1 MSSMS
6 NNATNATNAGEA
18 FDNATTATIAQ
29 NITIIVVDEFDDAS
43 SVRPAYG
50 WTASTEGISFYFVVF
65 LSLLALTLVLCK
77 LLQDRPRLAAV
88 LPEAGVSIILGTLTS
103 FIIRLFVSSD
113 DDDAATSS
121 GDDDAVGDVV
131 DVAANQVLSF
141 SSTTFFVA
149 LLPPIIFHSGYR
161 LKMELF
167 LEDFTP
173 IVSFACVGTAISTL
187 FIAFFLQILVAAGL
201 SDFIPSFTEL
211 LTFASLISAT
221 DPVSTLN
228 IFQSKKVDPRLFYLV
243 FGESVLNDA
252 VGLVLFNAF
261 SKFVGNEEGFVKVTV
276 ALLAF
281 IIDFSIVSVGSL
293 CLGILSGLIAGLVF
307 KSVAFRDAWLLEF
320 SLYILV
326 MYVPFFVAEVLHLSG
341 IVTILF
347 CGISARRYAE
357 PNLSREVSRLADG
370 FFQVFAHLAE
380 TAIFLE
386 LGLSVFGLQSHG
398 NFYPK
403 FISWAMLACLLGR
416 AANIYPIAML
426 YNQWLDGKFWNKV
439 SFNRSL
445 TTTMETSLSGT
456 EYNREER
463 HSDHHQDLKIE
474 TNTCHMLWYSGL
486 RGAVAYACAKTF
498 PDANGHQAPFCIT
511 TMIIVLT
518 TTFLFGGTTE
528 IALDVLEIDVNVD
541 EDEYLKQTGGEKKAG
556 IIRTF
561 EDRYVFPCVLR
572 DYGRSSSDDGKRR
585 RRREDVLHV
594 DDDLGDDLY
603 LHADDD
609 GDNGDAASSLHARR
623 RGGDIELRSSSTG
636 NEFRGRKKKKTALM
650 DADDDEGSVC
660 LADDDGNTIEYIRQ
674 SSGGLSAVC

>member
-1 MSSMS
+1 
-6 NNATNATNAGEA
+6 
-18 FDNATTATIAQ
+18 
-29 NITIIVVDEFDDAS
+29 
-43 SVRPAYG
+43 
-50 WTASTEGISFYFVVF
+50 
-65 LSLLALTLVLCK
+65 
-77 LLQDRPRLAAV
+77 
-88 LPEAGVSIILGTLTS
+88 
-103 FIIRLFVSSD
+103 
-113 DDDAATSS
+113 
-121 GDDDAVGDVV
+121 
-131 DVAANQVLSF
+131 
-141 SSTTFFVA
+141 
-149 LLPPIIFHSGYR
+149 
-161 LKMELF
+161 
-167 LEDFTP
+167 
-173 IVSFACVGTAISTL
+173 
-187 FIAFFLQILVAAGL
+187 
-201 SDFIPSFTEL
+201 
-211 LTFASLISAT
+211 
-221 DPVSTLN
+221 
-228 IFQSKKVDPRLFYLV
+228 
-243 FGESVLNDA
+243 
-252 VGLVLFNAF
+252 
-261 SKFVGNEEGFVKVTV
+261 
-276 ALLAF
+276 
-281 IIDFSIVSVGSL
+281 VSVGSL

-370 FFQVFAHLAE
+370 FFHVFAHLAE

-439 SFNRSL
+439 RFNRSL
-445 TTTMETSLSGT
+445 TTTMETSLSRT

-498 PDANGHQAPFCIT
+498 PDANDHQAPFCIT

-541 EDEYLKQTGGEKKAG
+541 EDEYLKQIGGGKKAG

-585 RRREDVLHV
+585 RRREDVLHDV
-594 DDDLGDDLY
+594 DDGLGDDLY

-609 GDNGDAASSLHARR
+609 GENGDAASSLHARQ

>member
-1 MSSMS
+1 MS
-6 NNATNATNAGEA
+6 NNVTNATEA
-18 FDNATTATIAQ
+18 IDNATIA
-29 NITIIVVDEFDDAS
+29 TIIVVDEFDDAS

-88 LPEAGVSIILGTLTS
+88 LPEAGVSILLGTLTS
-103 FIIRLFVSSD
+103 FIIRLVVPSDDD

-121 GDDDAVGDVV
+121 GGDDDAVGDVV

-149 LLPPIIFHSGYR
+149 LLPPIIFHSYYR

-261 SKFVGNEEGFVKVTV
+261 SKFVGNEKGFVKVTV

-293 CLGILSGLIAGLVF
+293 CLGILSGLIVALVF
-307 KSVAFRDAWLLEF
+307 KSVAFRDSWLLEL

-370 FFQVFAHLAE
+370 FFHVFAHLAE

-416 AANIYPIAML
+416 AANIYPIAIL

-439 SFNRSL
+439 IFNRSL

-456 EYNREER
+456 EYNREGK

-511 TMIIVLT
+511 TMVVVLT

-528 IALDVLEIDVNVD
+528 IALDVLKIDVNVD
-541 EDEYLKQTGGEKKAG
+541 EDEYLKKTGGGKKAG
-556 IIRTF
+556 IIQTF

-572 DYGRSSSDDGKRR
+572 NYSRSGSSNDGKRR
-585 RRREDVLHV
+585 REGVLHV

-603 LHADDD
+603 LHADDN
-609 GDNGDAASSLHARR
+609 GDNGDPASSLHARR
-623 RGGDIELRSSSTG
+623 QGGDIELRSSSTG
-636 NEFRGRKKKKTALM
+636 NEFRGRRKKTALM